1 MSNLKYIIALADG
14 CADLPAICGMTPL
27 GYANTPCLA
36 RLSARAVI
44 GRTCLIPS
52 GCVPGSQSALLT
64 LLGAPRSA
72 CSGGRAAIEAM
83 ACGIDL
89 DGCTALRCNF
99 VSLDGDR
106 LVAHDGGGLTDEEA
120 AQLIDAL
127 EDALGDSSHRFVPGS
142 GYRAFL
148 LRRGLEHPGGCSPDG
163 LLGCDLRT
171 CQPEDDDLERLY
183 HAAREVLDVHPV
195 NLERKAQGKL
205 PANAVWFWGGG
216 PTPVLPDFTTC
227 TGLRGAA
234 TGGVPL
240 VRGIARGMGLEWLNV
255 PHADGTL
262 HTNWE
267 GKAFAA
273 FDALTRQGM
282 DFVFVHTE
290 APDEAGHAGS
300 LPEKVASIEYFDR
313 RLLTPLTGW
322 LDENAVDYRLLVL
335 PDHPTPIS
343 LRTHTA
349 DPVPFLLY
357 DSRTPAAGGI
367 FDEMH
372 TSDLPLTPGEEML
385 DVLLERKR
393 NP

>member
-1 MSNLKYIIALADG
+1 MKYIIALADG
-14 CADLPAICGMTPL
+14 CADLPAVCGTTPL
-27 GYANTPCLA
+27 AYAHTPCIE
-36 RLSARAVI
+36 RLSACAVI
-44 GRTCLIPS
+44 GRTCLIPP
-52 GCVPGSQSALLT
+52 GCTPGSQTALLT

-72 CSGGRAAIEAM
+72 CSSGRAAIEAM
-83 ACGIDL
+83 ACGIAL
-89 DGCTALRCNF
+89 DGRTALRCNF
-99 VSLDGDR
+99 VSMDGDR
-106 LVAHDGGGLTDEEA
+106 LVAHDGGGLTDKEA
-120 AQLIDAL
+120 EQLIDAL
-127 EDALGDSSHRFVPGS
+127 EDRLGDETHRFLPGS

-148 LRRGLEHPGGCSPDG
+148 LRRGMEHPGGRSPDG

-171 CQPEDDDLERLY
+171 CQPQDEDLARLY
-183 HAAREVLDVHPV
+183 RAAREILDAHPV
-195 NLERKAQGKL
+195 NLTRQAQGKL

-216 PTPVLPDFTTC
+216 PTPVLPDFTAQ

-240 VRGIARGMGLEWLNV
+240 VRGIARGMGLEWQSV
-255 PHADGTL
+255 PRADGTL
-262 HTNWE
+262 YTNWE

-300 LPEKVASIEYFDR
+300 LTEKVAAIEYFDR

-322 LDENAVDYRLLVL
+322 LDESGIEYRLLVL

-349 DPVPFLLY
+349 DPVPWMLY
-357 DSRTPAAGGI
+357 DSRTRAAGGI
-367 FDEMH
+367 FDEIH
-372 TSDLPLTPGEEML
+372 TSDLPLTPGETLL